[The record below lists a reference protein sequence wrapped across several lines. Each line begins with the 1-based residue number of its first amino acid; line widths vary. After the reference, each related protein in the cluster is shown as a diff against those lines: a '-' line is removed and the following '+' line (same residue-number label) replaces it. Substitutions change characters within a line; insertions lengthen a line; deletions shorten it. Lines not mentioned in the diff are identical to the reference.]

1 MKFGMRR
8 PSLRGSLSARTK
20 GAFTRAIR
28 RAIIPDYGRK
38 GMGLLRDPDRSVRNR
53 IYHRVTFSFWDLL
66 KRLFGSGRG

>member
-1 MKFGMRR
+1 MKLGMRR

-28 RAIIPDYGRK
+28 RAIIPGYGRK
-38 GMGLLRDPDRSVRNR
+38 GMGLLRDPARSVRNR

-66 KRLFGSGRG
+66 KRLFGSGRR

>member
-20 GAFTRAIR
+20 GAFTRAI
-28 RAIIPDYGRK
+28 IPGYGRK
-38 GMGLLRDPDRSVRNR
+38 GMGLLRDPARSVRNR

-66 KRLFGSGRG
+66 KRLFGSGRR

>member
-8 PSLRGSLSARTK
+8 PSLRGSLSAS
-20 GAFTRAIR
+20 R
-28 RAIIPDYGRK
+28 RAIIPGYGRK
-38 GMGLLRDPDRSVRNR
+38 GMGLLRDPARSVRNR

>member
-28 RAIIPDYGRK
+28 RAIIPGYGRK
-38 GMGLLRDPDRSVRNR
+38 GMGLLRDPARSVRNR
-53 IYHRVTFSFWDLL
+53 I
-66 KRLFGSGRG
+66 